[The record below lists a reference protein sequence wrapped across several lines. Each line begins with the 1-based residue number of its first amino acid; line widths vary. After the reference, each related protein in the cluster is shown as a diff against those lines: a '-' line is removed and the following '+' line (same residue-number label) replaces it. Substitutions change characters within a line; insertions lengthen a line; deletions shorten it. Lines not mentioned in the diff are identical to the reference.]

1 MSIGR
6 SVLKA
11 VHNECT
17 KEKPMI
23 DHDNLEDFRDAELYD
38 LQHEGYYDE
47 YPLTEQW
54 ARWYASCPERHT
66 ISPRPPTH

>member
-1 MSIGR
+1 
-6 SVLKA
+6 
-11 VHNECT
+11 
-17 KEKPMI
+17 MI